1 MSESQQHL
9 ETLHEIRELMEKSS
23 RFISLS
29 GLSGVFAGIFALA
42 GAAFAFVILQADSFL
57 YAEYT
62 AAHSDRQTL
71 LLLLLDSVAVLAA
84 SLTVAVILTTRQARR
99 KGQTVWGNT
108 AKRLLLNLFIPL
120 ATGGIFCLALLYH
133 NEIGLIPPAMLVF
146 YGLSLLNGSKY
157 TLHDIRYLGVSEI
170 ALGLVALFFIGYGL
184 LFWAI
189 GFGMLHIVYGMV
201 MYRKYE
207 KNG

>member
-1 MSESQQHL
+1 MSEPQQHL
-9 ETLHEIRELMEKSS
+9 ETLREIRELMEKSS

-29 GLSGVFAGIFALA
+29 GLSGVFAGLFALV
-42 GAAFAFVILQADSFL
+42 GAACAFLILQADPFSHTD
-57 YAEYT
+57 YAT
-62 AAHSDRQTL
+62 HSDQRTL
-71 LLLLLDSVAVLAA
+71 LLLLLDCVIVLVA

-99 KGQTVWGNT
+99 KGQIAWGST

-133 NEIGLIPPAMLVF
+133 GQIGLIPPAMLVF

-170 ALGLVALFFIGYGL
+170 LLGLIAMFFTGYGL

-189 GFGMLHIVYGMV
+189 GFGVLHIAYGTV